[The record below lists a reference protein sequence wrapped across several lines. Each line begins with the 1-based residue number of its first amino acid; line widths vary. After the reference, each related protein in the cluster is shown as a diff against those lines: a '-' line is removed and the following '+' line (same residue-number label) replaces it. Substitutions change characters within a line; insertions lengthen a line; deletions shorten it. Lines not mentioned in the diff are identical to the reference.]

1 MIGVNYFLSIV
12 VTALCF
18 LILCGAYWIWVM
30 NKTYRQGKIPQERK
44 PTMFDVRRLLQEG
57 DRESAVRLYVQIFK
71 VPLKKARKDVSELER
86 NLKV

>member
-1 MIGVNYFLSIV
+1 MNFLLSIA

-18 LILCGAYWIWVM
+18 LILCGSYWIWVM
-30 NKTYRQGKIPQERK
+30 NRTYRQGKIPERK

-57 DRESAVRLYVQIFK
+57 DRESAIRLYVQIFK
-71 VPLKKARKDVSELER
+71 ISAKQARKDVEELER